1 MSTPSI
7 EQQIESLSSRL
18 SEQIKHQE
26 KEEKFASEANVRFEK
41 NLASFKHYFPD
52 IADAIENFKTR
63 DDFCLHV
70 TPTGY
75 GNFQPKGINAPIYSA
90 DPIEQTRKQVDEQLL
105 KPVLSL
111 TDYTGYP
118 QDDSDTR
125 IHSRYMTKLTRLM
138 IKIREQG
145 DDKLTK
151 IPEVFPTAIIFGIGL
166 GYHIP
171 MLLERV
177 KFDYIYLVEPD
188 FEQFF
193 ASLFCTDWYEIIEEI
208 DVSGRSLFFH
218 LGVDHESFINDLESI
233 SEDIGAF
240 SLVRSF
246 CYQHTPIPSL
256 NTLIRKWSTDYFRF
270 QFGHGFYNDA
280 ITGLAHSIH
289 HIRNQA
295 SIYSKVSKELDY
307 DTPIFIVG
315 NGPSLDEA
323 EEYIKKNHS
332 NAIIVAAGTAIASL
346 YRKGI
351 RADFHVLVERPY
363 SNYKVFGDIL
373 PEEEYKHVNLIGLN
387 TLYPDTNKRYKW
399 AGIAMKGNEAGSCLM
414 DLLSK
419 SHFQRTLPLIPYSN
433 PVVANAA
440 LSFVLSMGFRN
451 VYLFGIDNGQQP
463 DGLHHSKDS
472 IYKRSNDSD
481 EEGYGCL
488 AFEGG
493 KLPGNLGGYVITN
506 DLFQVAHIQLEKLI
520 TAYKASSVINVGNG
534 AKIAGAIPSTEKALL
549 DCEPLPTNKQAVV
562 EKIKSD
568 FFVTLPLE
576 DVDPKFLAI
585 DKFEEIC
592 DHLISIASEDTETQ
606 QAALEQLRRQSRF
619 IYSLRDTPLGHL
631 FHLIKGSLLYY
642 HCPMITLLF
651 SYQEPDF
658 CLKQYRELNELWK
671 SYITEMKESY
681 SIHYDEKC
689 NLGKDS

>member
-7 EQQIESLSSRL
+7 EQQIESLSSKL

-145 DDKLTK
+145 YDKLTK

-346 YRKGI
+346 YKKGI

-472 IYKRSNDSD
+472 IYKLNNDSD

-488 AFEGG
+488 TFEGG

-520 TAYKASSVINVGNG
+520 AAYKVSSIINVGNG
-534 AKIAGAIPSTEKALL
+534 AKIAGAIPSTEEALL
-549 DCEPLPTNKQAVV
+549 DCEPLSTNKQAVV
-562 EKIKSD
+562 ESIKSD
-568 FFVTLPLE
+568 YFVTLPIE
-576 DVDPKFLAI
+576 DVDLEFLAI

-592 DHLISIASEDTETQ
+592 DHLISIASENIETQ

-658 CLKQYRELNELWK
+658 CLKQYLELNELWK

-689 NLGKDS
+689 DLGKD